1 MLASTAGLA
10 ALSCWGSRGPTNQ
23 TWAAP
28 ADAEGWVTLFD
39 GKTLEGWHKNPEKIG
54 HGTGGHWTVEPGG
67 ALAGE
72 QDPPGSGN
80 GGILLTDPK
89 FGEFELSIEL
99 KPAWGG
105 DSGVFVRCT
114 DQGQCYQMLVDYYDG
129 GNVGHFYGEGTGGWG
144 ARAFSLQG
152 EVRDGQ
158 LMSLATIEPQSPNDV
173 GLDQSC
179 TGEEWL
185 KAWKIDDW
193 NAALIRV
200 EGGALPKITTHI
212 NDLQVGVLDL
222 SKFKAPNFNADQIA
236 RTLGDEGSI
245 AVQVHGGG
253 SYPAGRKTRF
263 RNIRIRPL

>member
-105 DSGVFVRCT
+105 DSGVFVRCI
-114 DQGQCYQMLVDYYDG
+114 
-129 GNVGHFYGEGTGGWG
+129 
-144 ARAFSLQG
+144 
-152 EVRDGQ
+152 
-158 LMSLATIEPQSPNDV
+158 MSLATIEPQSPNDV